1 MPVLSGYGA
10 GGYGEGGYGI
20 GVSGPVQSLDISYY
34 LNLLTS
40 EYQQSTKWLAWLQGP
55 LQILDD
61 ASRCISTLDAA
72 FDLDVAIGVQ
82 LDYLGI
88 AIGQS
93 RTVGF
98 QPSAGVSPVLNDDTY
113 RILLKSRVA
122 QNQWDGKVG
131 SLQGTWQQLFPGGRI
146 IIDDTQDMAATIIL
160 SGAFT
165 SIIQDLIVN
174 GYIVPRPEG
183 VEYNYTFPTLP
194 IFGLDQNTAFV
205 AGVDLGHIT

>member
-20 GVSGPVQSLDISYY
+20 GDSGPIQSLSITYY
-34 LNLLTS
+34 QNLLTS
-40 EYQQSTKWLAWLQGP
+40 EYQLSTKWLAWLGGV

-61 ASRCISTLDAA
+61 ASRCISTLDSA
-72 FDLDVAIGVQ
+72 FDLDVAVGVQ
-82 LDYLGI
+82 LDTLGVL
-88 AIGQS
+88 IGQS

-98 QPSAGVSPVLNDDTY
+98 QPSGGVNPVLDDTTY
-113 RILLKSRVA
+113 RLLLKARVA
-122 QNQWDGKVG
+122 QNQWDGTVG

-165 SIIQDLIVN
+165 SITQDLILN

-183 VEYNYTFPTLP
+183 VLYNYTFPTLP
-194 IFGLDQNTAFV
+194 IFGVDQDTAFV
-205 AGVDLGHIT
+205 AGVDLGHLT